1 MPDLDLGSVLRLTFL
16 FYASFLIFGSQ
27 IYSSLL
33 LLIPASNIEL
43 TMSEGLL
50 LSQSELRSC
59 PGCWSQCR
67 CRLDHVLGG
76 DVLSNSYHSY
86 HERFFF
92 SSAFLS
98 SGFM

>member
-33 LLIPASNIEL
+33 LLISVSNIEL
-43 TMSEGLL
+43 MMSGGLL

-76 DVLSNSYHSY
+76 DVLITIVTM
-86 HERFFF
+86 RGFFF